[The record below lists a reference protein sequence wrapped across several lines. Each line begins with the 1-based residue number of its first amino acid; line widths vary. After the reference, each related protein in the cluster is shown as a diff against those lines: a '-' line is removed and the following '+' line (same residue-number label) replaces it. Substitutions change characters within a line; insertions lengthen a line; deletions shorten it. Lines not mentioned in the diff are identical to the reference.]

1 MKMFLSLHAMER
13 IYDRNIN
20 IEFLKK
26 TVKNPDFI
34 ENIGNRIKVKKKSDN
49 KSLVVIYIIRNHRYV
64 IITAYY
70 EN

>member
-1 MKMFLSLHAMER
+1 MEMFLSLHAMER